1 MLPATRLAYDLAS
14 NMQISS
20 GSAEGDSAQGP
31 HAAAELASVSQGPMH
46 AEAEIT
52 AGAPPS
58 LGHYAVTSWQIEEQ
72 RALKECTFAPRLNA
86 NRRAKSV
93 VAQQWQE
100 CHGDS
105 DQAEH
110 QHIVHSGQ
118 GGAAECETQAVASA
132 VAAKEADAGKGS
144 ANNEPT
150 GSALIQQPTAQA
162 VVRFAQHQA
171 PARSKPGRKAANM
184 SFNRRQ
190 LDNSYVAAAQHL
202 TRSHSPCRSAKPH
215 ALPQQQQALQSDDA
229 ACDEAQLHADVAECD
244 KRLEQHSKLKRRCD
258 GRPQRQQRAAA
269 IVIPSTV
276 ADGDT
281 QQQGDGLQPHLSR
294 LKVALEAVLPD
305 GSASRFEVQQV
316 LAIAD
321 SSLLL
326 HQPYFAVFWL
336 GTSLNHVVAATLSD
350 MATRKTSPC
359 YNLCNC
365 S

>member
-1 MLPATRLAYDLAS
+1 MLPAYDLAS

-31 HAAAELASVSQGPMH
+31 HAAAESASVSQVPMH

-52 AGAPPS
+52 AGATPS
-58 LGHYAVTSWQIEEQ
+58 LGQYAVTSWQIEEQ

-105 DQAEH
+105 NQADH

-118 GGAAECETQAVASA
+118 GGAAECETQAAASA
-132 VAAKEADAGKGS
+132 VAAKEADACIEGS

-171 PARSKPGRKAANM
+171 PARSKSGRKAANM

-190 LDNSYVAAAQHL
+190 LDSSYVAAARHL
-202 TRSHSPCRSAKPH
+202 TRSHSARQSAKPH
-215 ALPQQQQALQSDDA
+215 ALPQQQQALQSNDA

-269 IVIPSTV
+269 MVIPTTV

-281 QQQGDGLQPHLSR
+281 QQHSDGLQPHFSS

-321 SSLLL
+321 GSLLL
-326 HQPYFAVFWL
+326 HQPDFAVFWP
-336 GTSLNHVVAATLSD
+336 GTSLDHVVVATLND
-350 MATRKTSPC
+350 IATRRTNPC
-359 YNLCNC
+359 YNRCNC